1 VTVVVQ
7 PNGGVTPAAARQ
19 AVAVTVE
26 EVAPAELTVSLMAM
40 VQVTW

>member
-1 VTVVVQ
+1 MQ
-7 PNGGVTPAAARQ
+7 PNGGVTPAAARH

-26 EVAPAELTVSLMAM
+26 AAAPAELTVSLMAM